1 MSLMTW
7 FRRRWI
13 FLASFVLATV
23 YMVFVEPAWIEVA
36 HFTLSGDR
44 QVGKIR
50 VAQLSDI
57 HLKDLGRTEENVLSA
72 LTSEAMDMI
81 VLSGDIVDRP
91 DSLPVLD
98 AFLARLPKVA
108 KVAVLGNWEYWGDVN
123 IDALRETYARHDVK
137 LLINECAIINIH
149 DRKLHIVGLDDA
161 TAGRPDLHKVRS
173 CLELQEETVLVQ
185 HSPGFFDSGRP
196 VGKPSI
202 LNLSGH
208 THGGQISIFGWAP
221 WTPPGSGHFNRGWYE
236 TSWGKLYV
244 SRGIG
249 TSIAP
254 LRFASRP
261 ELALFEL

>member
-7 FRRRWI
+7 FRRRGI
-13 FLASFVLATV
+13 FLTTFVLAAV
-23 YMVFVEPAWIEVA
+23 YMVFVEPAWIEVTR
-36 HFTLSGDR
+36 FTLSGDR

-72 LTSEAMDMI
+72 LTSEATDMI
-81 VLSGDIVDRP
+81 VLSGDIVDHP

-98 AFLARLPKVA
+98 AFLARLPNVA

-123 IDALRETYARHDVK
+123 IDALRETYAQHNVK
-137 LLINECAIINIH
+137 LLINECATINIH
-149 DRKLHIVGLDDA
+149 DRKLQIVGLDDA
-161 TAGRPDLHKVRS
+161 TAGRPDIHKVRS
-173 CLELQEETVLVQ
+173 CLKLQEETVLVQ
-185 HSPGFFDSGRP
+185 HSPGFFDSSRP
-196 VGKPSI
+196 VGKPST

-208 THGGQISIFGWAP
+208 THGGQISLFGWAP

-236 TSWGKLYV
+236 TNWGKLYV

-261 ELALFEL
+261 EVALFEL